1 MTNVI
6 GSAVPPTTSLSSG
19 PASGTASQVSARPS
33 GTREWGFV
41 ETLRNALDQA
51 EQLQTGADAKVQA
64 MLSGDGID
72 VHSAMIAVEKADLS
86 FQLMMQVRNK
96 IVAAYQEISRMQF

>member
-1 MTNVI
+1 MSNPISSI
-6 GSAVPPTTSLSSG
+6 GSM
-19 PASGTASQVSARPS
+19 PS
-33 GTREWGFV
+33 GATNASSIRGPREWGFV
-41 ETLRNALDQA
+41 ETLRGAMEQVNDLQNTA
-51 EQLQTGADAKVQA
+51 ESKVGT
-64 MLSGDGID
+64 LLEGSGMD